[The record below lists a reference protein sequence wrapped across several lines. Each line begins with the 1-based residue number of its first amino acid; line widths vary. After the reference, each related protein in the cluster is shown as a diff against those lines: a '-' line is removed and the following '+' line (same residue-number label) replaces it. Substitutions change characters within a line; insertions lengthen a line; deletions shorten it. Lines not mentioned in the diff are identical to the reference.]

1 MQRASFFGTSRPV
14 LRFRSPKSGNWQRLA
29 KNRGGYHGL
38 CLSREAKARFL
49 EPWETVRSHGASS
62 GRRARPRCARLR
74 LLGRAPCQPLCV
86 RPRSHVTSLAKQGFR
101 RLGAWMCDCGDGWV
115 PPTVPSPGPGGH
127 GPGSTPGRVFRK
139 KTNTVAEAT
148 FVVRGICRLLWLSVR
163 KSEQH
168 ASSHAIRRYHA
179 NTQPARGRCA

>member
-1 MQRASFFGTSRPV
+1 M
-14 LRFRSPKSGNWQRLA
+14 RFRSPKSGNWQRLA

-86 RPRSHVTSLAKQGFR
+86 RPRSHVTASQSKGSGGLARGC
-101 RLGAWMCDCGDGWV
+101 ATAA
-115 PPTVPSPGPGGH
+115 TVGCLPRFHHPGPVAMVPVQLRARCSGKRRTQLLRRRSLYGASVVCC
-127 GPGSTPGRVFRK
+127 GCLFANLS
-139 KTNTVAEAT
+139 NTRAPT
-148 FVVRGICRLLWLSVR
+148 LSVGTMR
-163 KSEQH
+163 TLSRLEADAH
-168 ASSHAIRRYHA
+168 DAYVNLTCRR
-179 NTQPARGRCA
+179 

>member
-1 MQRASFFGTSRPV
+1 MQRASFFGPSGPV

-38 CLSREAKARFL
+38 CLSSEAKARFL

-115 PPTVPSPGPGGH
+115 PPMVPSPGPGGH
-127 GPGSTPGRVFRK
+127 GPGSTPGRVCRK
-139 KTNTVAEAT
+139 KTNTGAGAT
-148 FVVRGICRLLWLSVR
+148 
-163 KSEQH
+163 
-168 ASSHAIRRYHA
+168 SSHGASVVCCGCLFA
-179 NTQPARGRCA
+179 NLSNM

>member
-1 MQRASFFGTSRPV
+1 MLSLERGQGALPRALGDRAQSRGVFRAARAAAVRTAATSGPRALSAA
-14 LRFRSPKSGNWQRLA
+14 LRAATFAR
-29 KNRGGYHGL
+29 HG
-38 CLSREAKARFL
+38 
-49 EPWETVRSHGASS
+49 V
-62 GRRARPRCARLR
+62 
-74 LLGRAPCQPLCV
+74 
-86 RPRSHVTSLAKQGFR
+86 AKQGFR

-127 GPGSTPGRVFRK
+127 GPGSTPGQVFRK